1 MILFQSNILA
11 KLEYFTNL
19 DFPEIA
25 GAFPFPNAT
34 FWGPSSC
41 EVAIIWPEYWS
52 ECHVSPKIPVNSFHL
67 FLLQPPAPETREK
80 N

>member
-34 FWGPSSC
+34 FWGPARVRSL
-41 EVAIIWPEYWS
+41 
-52 ECHVSPKIPVNSFHL
+52 L
-67 FLLQPPAPETREK
+67 FDQNIGQSAMFPLRSQ
-80 N
+80 